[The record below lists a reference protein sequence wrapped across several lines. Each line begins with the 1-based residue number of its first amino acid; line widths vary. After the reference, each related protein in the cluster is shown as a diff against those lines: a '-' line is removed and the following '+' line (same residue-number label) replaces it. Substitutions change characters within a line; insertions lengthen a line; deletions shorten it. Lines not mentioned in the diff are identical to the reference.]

1 MRALNAENSAS
12 NSTKQNATQSSEE
25 EKATSATAFAS
36 SGFASYSSNPFS
48 VAASVKPSGF
58 GAVSAASSSA
68 SLAPASSEAF
78 TSSGFSSMASSNPFQ
93 AALAAAGNRG
103 SKPLGFGFGAPI
115 PSASNPASETASNT
129 EPPPPS
135 PASTLSPSTAPSSD
149 PPAATTSSSSSP
161 PPSAPPPAASSEISS
176 EIDTSRAP
184 LSPPPPPQV
193 NGEEEEECI
202 LQLRVK
208 SFKLTTLKDIEKAT
222 SQEDGS
228 EDAAPTASAKSPPKV
243 GEWKEMGIGPIR
255 CLVPISSS
263 ASCTVRLVQ
272 RRETTPGGQGTKV
285 LLNATVGQ
293 CDLTGTE
300 AAAAQP
306 AAAADDESA
315 TGKVY
320 KPEGKFC
327 RVSLLHKAEEDEN
340 PSVVNYL
347 LKFKSEQ
354 GEEGG

>member
-93 AALAAAGNRG
+93 AALAAA
-103 SKPLGFGFGAPI
+103 
-115 PSASNPASETASNT
+115 
-129 EPPPPS
+129 
-135 PASTLSPSTAPSSD
+135 
-149 PPAATTSSSSSP
+149 
-161 PPSAPPPAASSEISS
+161 
-176 EIDTSRAP
+176 
-184 LSPPPPPQV
+184 V

-354 GEEGG
+354 ERKAFTDVIQSSTQSPV